1 MPRVIH
7 FEFFAD
13 EPERAA
19 KFYNDVFGWKSNK
32 WGEQD
37 YWLISTGE
45 EGTPGINGGMGR
57 RDENR
62 MQTTNTVDVPS
73 VDEYVEKI
81 IASGGKVVAPKMP
94 IPGVGYLAYCM
105 DTESNLFGIMQSDPG
120 AKLEG

>member
-7 FEFFAD
+7 FELFAD

-19 KFYNDVFGWKSNK
+19 KFYNDVFGWKSDK

-57 RDENR
+57 REANR
-62 MQTTNTVDVPS
+62 MQTTNTIDVPS

-81 IASGGKVVAPKMP
+81 TSAGGKVVAPKMP
-94 IPGVGYLAYCM
+94 ITGVGYLAYCM
-105 DTESNLFGIMQSDPG
+105 DTENNLFGIIQNDPN
-120 AKLEG
+120 AQ